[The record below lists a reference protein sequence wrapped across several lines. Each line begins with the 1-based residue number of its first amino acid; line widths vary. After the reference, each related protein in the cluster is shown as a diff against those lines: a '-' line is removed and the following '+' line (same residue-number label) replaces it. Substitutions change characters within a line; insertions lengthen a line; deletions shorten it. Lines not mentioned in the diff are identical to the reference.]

1 MQAVGSVVGDAT
13 PERGAL
19 GSLRRRPRLGTAG
32 RLAAF
37 HALVIATVLGIV
49 ALQFTR
55 AFAGRY
61 LTTVTNDL
69 TESVTAFSQAAA
81 ARPTGES
88 MASFVRAFLA
98 GHPGA
103 GGDLLVVSVPSQ
115 RAVLGTAGSR
125 ALALSPRVAAALGR
139 PPAHTET
146 FQLAMGKGRE
156 EVLAAPIVE
165 GGRTIG
171 TLVTAG
177 SLAGY
182 EQASSWSLRLAI
194 GEGLVTLLAATAS
207 VYLLLRRLLGSVQH
221 LTRTARDIVGRGDL
235 GLRVSDERG
244 GDEVGEMAAT
254 FDAMIDRIDQAM
266 SAQRQLL
273 ADVSHQLRSPL
284 TVMRGHLEVMT
295 RGTLDDPVEVRATT
309 AMVVEV
315 LDQMRAM
322 VDRVMLLGRSL
333 EVDFADIVP
342 VDLRSLVVD
351 VAAAATVLAP
361 RDWQVGAVPD
371 LVVRA
376 DLEKVRGA
384 LLNLVD
390 NAVKATTPAD
400 TVRLSAQLSR
410 CSEQPPGPV
419 PSGPVLPRPVLW
431 GPGSPPSAEPQ
442 GWVDLVVDDSGP
454 GIPPAQRSAAMAR
467 FSRSP
472 ASYEHGSG
480 LGLAIVA
487 AVAGA
492 HGGSV
497 VLDDSPLGGLRA
509 VLRLPL
515 EASRAP
521 SGCAPD
527 VSPS

>member
-1 MQAVGSVVGDAT
+1 M
-13 PERGAL
+13 
-19 GSLRRRPRLGTAG
+19 
-32 RLAAF
+32 
-37 HALVIATVLGIV
+37 
-49 ALQFTR
+49 
-55 AFAGRY
+55 
-61 LTTVTNDL
+61 
-69 TESVTAFSQAAA
+69 
-81 ARPTGES
+81 
-88 MASFVRAFLA
+88 
-98 GHPGA
+98 
-103 GGDLLVVSVPSQ
+103 
-115 RAVLGTAGSR
+115 
-125 ALALSPRVAAALGR
+125 
-139 PPAHTET
+139 
-146 FQLAMGKGRE
+146 
-156 EVLAAPIVE
+156 
-165 GGRTIG
+165 
-171 TLVTAG
+171 TLF
-177 SLAGY
+177 
-182 EQASSWSLRLAI
+182 
-194 GEGLVTLLAATAS
+194 AATAS

-254 FDAMIDRIDQAM
+254 FDTMIDRIDQAM

-371 LVVRA
+371 LVVQA

-410 CSEQPPGPV
+410 RPAPPPGPA
-419 PSGPVLPRPVLW
+419 PSGPVLPRPVPW
-431 GPGSPPSAEPQ
+431 GPGSPPRAEPP

-454 GIPPAQRSAAMAR
+454 GIPPAQRAAAMAR

-515 EASRAP
+515 EATRAT
-521 SGCAPD
+521 SGCESDP
-527 VSPS
+527 VPS